1 MTDAAA
7 NAAQI
12 AYWNEG
18 AGPTWAAL
26 QVQLD
31 RQIGPLGRAAALALG
46 PKPGERILD
55 IGCGCGESSLELAR
69 AVGPTGEVTGLDIS
83 RPMLEIARA
92 RAAEAS
98 LTQASFV
105 EADAQAHPFAV
116 GQADAV
122 YSRFGV
128 MFFADPT
135 AAFANIRKGL
145 KPGGRL
151 AFVCWRAMAQ
161 NPIMTLPL
169 ASAAH
174 LLPPTAPPEP
184 GAPGPFAFA
193 DQARTSGILG
203 AAGFTDIVF
212 TPHNQKIGSGDLET
226 TLGLSLR
233 IGPLGGMLREHPDKR
248 EAVIDAVRAA
258 LRPHEGPDGVLLDSA
273 TWIVT
278 ARNRGFGSL
287 QGEVSLDPGFF
298 DPLPDSELGK

>member
-12 AYWNEG
+12 AYWNEA
-18 AGPTWAAL
+18 AGPTWAAM

-31 RQIGPLGRAAALALG
+31 RQIGPLGRAAQSALG
-46 PKPGERILD
+46 AKADEHILD

-69 AVGPTGEVTGLDIS
+69 AVGPSGSVTGFDIS
-83 RPMLEIARA
+83 HPMLEIART
-92 RAAEAS
+92 RAAEAG
-98 LTQASFV
+98 LPRARFV
-105 EADAQAHPFAV
+105 EADAQTYPFPPAA
-116 GQADAV
+116 ADAI

-135 AAFANIRKGL
+135 VAFANIRKGL
-145 KPGGRL
+145 KPGARL
-151 AFVCWRAMAQ
+151 AFVCWRAMAE

-174 LLPPTAPPEP
+174 LLPPATPPEP

-193 DQARTSGILG
+193 DQDRTSAILA

-233 IGPLGGMLREHPDKR
+233 IGPLGGMLRENPDRR

-258 LRPHEGPDGVLLDSA
+258 LRPHEGPDGVLLNSA

-278 ARNRGFGSL
+278 ARNGI
-287 QGEVSLDPGFF
+287 
-298 DPLPDSELGK
+298 

>member
-12 AYWNEG
+12 AYWNEA
-18 AGPTWAAL
+18 AGPAWAAL
-26 QVQLD
+26 QIQLD
-31 RQIGPLGRAAALALG
+31 RQIGPLGRAAQTALG
-46 PKPGERILD
+46 AQASEHILD

-69 AVGPTGEVTGLDIS
+69 AVGPSGSVTGFDIS
-83 RPMLEIARA
+83 RPMLEIART
-92 RAAEAS
+92 RAAEAA
-98 LTQASFV
+98 LPQASFI
-105 EADAQAHPFAV
+105 EADAQTHPFPPGA
-116 GQADAV
+116 ADAV
-122 YSRFGV
+122 FSRFGV

-135 AAFANIRKGL
+135 AAFANIRQGL
-145 KPGGRL
+145 KPDGRL
-151 AFVCWRAMAQ
+151 AFVCWRAMSE

-174 LLPPTAPPEP
+174 LLPPAAPPEP

-193 DQARTSGILG
+193 DKDRTSGLL
-203 AAGFTDIVF
+203 ATAGFTDIVF
-212 TPHNQKIGSGDLET
+212 TPHNQEIGSGDLET

-233 IGPLGGMLREHPDKR
+233 IGPLGGMLREHPDQR

-278 ARNRGFGSL
+278 ARNG
-287 QGEVSLDPGFF
+287 
-298 DPLPDSELGK
+298 

>member
-7 NAAQI
+7 NAAQV
-12 AYWNEG
+12 AYWNEA

-26 QVQLD
+26 QIQLD
-31 RQIGPLGRAAALALG
+31 RQIGPLGRAAQTALDARA
-46 PKPGERILD
+46 GEHILD

-69 AVGPTGEVTGLDIS
+69 AVGPSGSVTGFDIS
-83 RPMLEIARA
+83 RPMLEIAGA
-92 RAAEAS
+92 RAAEAGLS
-98 LTQASFV
+98 QARFV
-105 EADAQAHPFAV
+105 EADAQTHPFPPGAT
-116 GQADAV
+116 DAMF
-122 YSRFGV
+122 SRFGV

-174 LLPPTAPPEP
+174 LLPPAAPPEP

-193 DQARTSGILG
+193 DKDRTSGIMA

-212 TPHNQKIGSGDLET
+212 TPHDQKIGSGDLET

-233 IGPLGGMLREHPDKR
+233 IGPLGGMLRENPDKR

-258 LRPHEGPDGVLLDSA
+258 LRPHEGPDGVLLASA

-278 ARNRGFGSL
+278 ARRG
-287 QGEVSLDPGFF
+287 
-298 DPLPDSELGK
+298 

>member
-1 MTDAAA
+1 MTDTAAA

-12 AYWNEG
+12 AYWNEA
-18 AGPTWAAL
+18 AGPTWAAM

-31 RQIGPLGRAAALALG
+31 RQIGPVGRAAQRSLDAQA
-46 PKPGERILD
+46 GEHILD

-69 AVGPTGEVTGLDIS
+69 AVGASGSVTGFDIS

-92 RAAEAS
+92 RAAEAG
-98 LTQASFV
+98 LPQARFV
-105 EADAQAHPFAV
+105 EADAQTYPFPP
-116 GQADAV
+116 GEADAV
-122 YSRFGV
+122 FSRFGV

-151 AFVCWRAMAQ
+151 AFVCWRAMSE

-174 LLPPTAPPEP
+174 LLPPSAPPEP

-193 DQARTSGILG
+193 DRDRTTGLLA

-212 TPHNQKIGSGDLET
+212 TPHDQKIGSGDLET

-233 IGPLGGMLREHPDKR
+233 IGPLGGMLRENPDKR

-278 ARNRGFGSL
+278 ARRG
-287 QGEVSLDPGFF
+287 
-298 DPLPDSELGK
+298 